1 MKNFF
6 RWYYPEGFTKEEIR
20 RWHERLDT
28 LPEFVESFRLIRE
41 IAAGQTSLLTTIM
54 TRQETIENR
63 LTRIEGAY
71 RAIIEQL
78 ITTNNVMAETRDKVE
93 KLSDLATVLIL
104 EREEKR
110 NGST

>member
-20 RWHERLDT
+20 RWHERLDQ
-28 LPEFVESFRLIRE
+28 LPEFVETFRLIRE
-41 IAAGQTSLLTTIM
+41 ISAGHASMLTTI
-54 TRQETIENR
+54 
-63 LTRIEGAY
+63 LTRLETLDHRVQKVDNAY
-71 RAIIEQL
+71 RDIIAQL
-78 ITTNNVMAETRDKVE
+78 IETHTVIADTREKVE

-110 NGST
+110 NG